1 MDEIVHWVREDPSG
15 LGRPWLSGTPAS
27 ESMAVPMMLLNL
39 VDQLGEAAE
48 ELARSYAEL
57 GDWCAQRILQH
68 VQVGG
73 RRHLLHPHPALSWAP
88 MAPLYRQ
95 GDTGRPGRGDM
106 QPRTRGRWRAL
117 GELGGAQGGSE
128 GARAPGT
135 SESRKAGQAKSSR
148 SLWPAQPARSP
159 SPFSVTPFPPGG
171 EELGLKQGSEAVQ
184 ALGSEL
190 ACP

>member
-1 MDEIVHWVREDPSG
+1 MDEIVHWMREDPSG
-15 LGRPWLSGTPAS
+15 LGRSWLSGTPAS

-117 GELGGAQGGSE
+117 GELGGAQGGSQ

-135 SESRKAGQAKSSR
+135 SAGK
-148 SLWPAQPARSP
+148 PARP
-159 SPFSVTPFPPGG
+159 SPPRPLGVPGQP
-171 EELGLKQGSEAVQ
+171 LR
-184 ALGSEL
+184 
-190 ACP
+190 